1 MEENKQDRRV
11 KYTKMVIKESV
22 VKLLKEKP
30 ILKISVKEICEN
42 ADINRAT
49 FYSHYRDQYDLLEQI
64 ENEVVSDIKKYLN
77 IYDCKD
83 IKLIPV
89 EMIDKILEYVKN
101 DFELFNILLNSNGDM
116 KFQQEVIEIIGMYFI
131 PIIENKSLQIKNAE
145 YIFCYLASG
154 SLSIIQMWLK
164 EGMKIPSREI
174 ANLIMDISINGSRNL
189 YS

>member
-11 KYTKMVIKESV
+11 KYTKMVIKETF
-22 VKLLKEKP
+22 VKLLKQKS
-30 ILKISVKEICEN
+30 ILKISVKELCEN

-49 FYSHYRDQYDLLEQI
+49 FYSHYSDQYDLLVQI
-64 ENEVVSDIKKYLN
+64 ESEVVSDIKKYLN
-77 IYDCKD
+77 DYDYKD

-89 EMIDKILEYVKN
+89 EMIDKILQYVKN
-101 DFELFNILLNSNGDM
+101 DAELFGILLNSNNDM
-116 KFQQEVIEIIGMYFI
+116 KFQQEVMQIIGTYFI
-131 PIIENKSLQIKNAE
+131 PKIENTSLNIKNAE

-164 EGMKIPSREI
+164 EGMKKPSKEI
-174 ANLIMDISINGSRNL
+174 ASLIMEISINGSRNL